1 MKNLQIIVIALVAL
15 FVSSCSP
22 RKVVNQ
28 MQENISVVAIE
39 NITGSIAGGW
49 VVTLRVQNDTG
60 YQPTLQAA
68 DGDIYLDNTLTAH
81 ASLMAPITLP
91 KKSLSSLDIPLELK
105 IHNPIKALALVLRV
119 SERNFDKIELSCN
132 ATIEMMGVKKSF
144 TLDKSPAKN
153 LLDKLGYFD
162 IITFVA
168 GNTRIKMGV

>member
-1 MKNLQIIVIALVAL
+1 MKNLQIIIIALVAL

-81 ASLMAPITLP
+81 ASISEPITLP
-91 KKSLSSLDIPLELK
+91 RKSISSIDIPLQIN
-105 IHNPIKALALVLRV
+105 IHNPIKALALVLRL
-119 SERNFDKIELSCN
+119 SEKNFDNVDVAFN
-132 ATIEMMGVKKSF
+132 ATVEMMGVKKSIAIEK
-144 TLDKSPAKN
+144 LPAKK
-153 LLDKLGYFD
+153 LLDKLGY
-162 IITFVA
+162 TA
-168 GNTRIKMGV
+168 Q